1 MIPIAKTLV
10 RPAFIGKTHTQV
22 GAPKLLEATQARGIV
37 YIYYNSNNSNNDVY
51 IYYNGHWRSPSSI
64 QPTSMVS
71 CIFTRTLGPP
81 QASKRCSKNW
91 LIKKHSMIIYV
102 YYIETSIVK
111 HYIVSS

>member
-51 IYYNGHWRSPSSI
+51 IYIIMVTGDRPRVFSRRVWSLASSP
-64 QPTSMVS
+64 
-71 CIFTRTLGPP
+71 GPWVRL
-81 QASKRCSKNW
+81 KRQRDVQR
-91 LIKKHSMIIYV
+91 IG
-102 YYIETSIVK
+102 
-111 HYIVSS
+111 